1 MTVGK
6 RAEQT
11 MGLKLRSELIDAGP
25 VPHQG
30 IAYDNQEGM
39 VAAKG

>member
-11 MGLKLRSELIDAGP
+11 VGLKLRSKLVDSGP

-30 IAYDNQEGM
+30 IAYDNQKGM
-39 VAAKG
+39 VAVKG